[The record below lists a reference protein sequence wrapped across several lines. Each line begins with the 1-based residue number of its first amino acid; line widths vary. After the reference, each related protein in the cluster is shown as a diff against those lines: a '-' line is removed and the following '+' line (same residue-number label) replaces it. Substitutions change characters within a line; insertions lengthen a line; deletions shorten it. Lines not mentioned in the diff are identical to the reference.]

1 MPAPAA
7 RSDATL
13 AFASHDH
20 SQCLG
25 DAMAQAEAISAAT
38 GARLTPVRR
47 RALELLLESH
57 RAMGAYEVLERLS
70 ADGYGKQ
77 PPVAYRALEFLVGLG
92 LVHRINRL
100 NAFAACTHPGQN
112 HTPAFLICRLCHL
125 VAEAPAAGARAA
137 LEASAAES
145 GFTVEFASFEAVGLC
160 PGCADAGAAGA
171 AGEAQ
176 A

>member
-1 MPAPAA
+1 MPAPAVHP
-7 RSDATL
+7 DAPL

-57 RAMGAYEVLERLS
+57 RAMGAYEVLERL
-70 ADGYGKQ
+70 AAEGYGKQ

-125 VAEAPAAGARAA
+125 VAEAPAARARAA
-137 LEASAAES
+137 LEASAATS
-145 GFTVEFASFEAVGLC
+145 GFIVEFASFEAVGLC
-160 PGCADAGAAGA
+160 PACAVGGDPRGVQ
-171 AGEAQ
+171 E
-176 A
+176 

>member
-1 MPAPAA
+1 MLSPTLP
-7 RSDATL
+7 SDAPL

-20 SQCLG
+20 SHCLG
-25 DAMAQAEAISAAT
+25 DAMARAEAIAAAT

-47 RALELLLESH
+47 RALELLLETH
-57 RAMGAYEVLERLS
+57 RAMGAYEVLERL
-70 ADGYGKQ
+70 AAEGYGKQ
-77 PPVAYRALEFLVGLG
+77 PPVAYRALEFLVDLG

-112 HTPAFLICRLCHL
+112 HTPGFLICRLCHL
-125 VAEAPAAGARAA
+125 VAEAPAARARAA

-160 PGCADAGAAGA
+160 PGCAMSGAA